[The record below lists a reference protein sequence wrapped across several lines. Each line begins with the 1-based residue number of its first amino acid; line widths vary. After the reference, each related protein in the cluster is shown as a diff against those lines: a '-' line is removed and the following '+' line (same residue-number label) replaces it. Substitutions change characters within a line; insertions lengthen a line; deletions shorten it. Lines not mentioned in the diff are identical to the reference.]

1 MSGANAT
8 CAHTSLGAFCPA
20 WAGQNRAR
28 PRGGSRRHSPKLA
41 ASRPVCPLCCKGF
54 ASAIAPLRRGQ
65 TVLLPPAFPLAAP
78 CGLALCANAAPVYGQ
93 QGGGRGA
100 FAPLFHTLSAS
111 LAGYLGRCG
120 GRSSPPSAPR
130 WGGTRSRIEAT
141 LKSTALLPIRQRL
154 RFLGVS
160 GQHSQ
165 TRCRCLP

>member
-20 WAGQNRAR
+20 LAGQNRAR
-28 PRGGSRRHSPKLA
+28 PRGGSRRRSPKLA
-41 ASRPVCPLCCKGF
+41 ASSPVCPLCRKGF
-54 ASAIAPLRRGQ
+54 ASANAPLRRGQ

-78 CGLALCANAAPVYGQ
+78 YGLALCANAAPVYGQ
-93 QGGGRGA
+93 QGGGTRRFRAA
-100 FAPLFHTLSAS
+100 FSHAFRLAGRVSWPLRRPLF
-111 LAGYLGRCG
+111 
-120 GRSSPPSAPR
+120 SPLRPPL
-130 WGGTRSRIEAT
+130 GGTHSRIEAT